1 MSRTIEKFSTKV
13 DFPVYCTGFT
23 PSGDILLGGGGGSGN
38 TGVKNKLALFKLKI
52 PEKTIE
58 NITET
63 ILSGEEDRPTCIAF
77 HNEENIFSCG
87 INSSEEKIIIGENN
101 NCRIFKYSNEKI
113 ELVKTIQTMTSTNVD
128 DYQKVT
134 AFSQDGKLLA
144 TGGTDSKLTVLN
156 YPSLRVV
163 FPPVNFN
170 KQEIYDLDFDP
181 TGNQLLVVS
190 VNTLKILSSKKGEC
204 VHEIEKPVFRKSS
217 RCQFRACRFGKGIS
231 ARFFYTVVNMTS
243 ESRTFIVKWDAVTF
257 ERISTKVIGKRRIT
271 AFTISDNGKFL
282 GFGASDHSIGICDSQ
297 TLKVLLHVPKVHG
310 FPPTTIAFS
319 HDSTLI
325 VSGSADNTVHILQ
338 LPENFNPG
346 IFQLALIL
354 IGILI
359 AFIAIFYQFNLIE

>member
-1 MSRTIEKFSTKV
+1 MATCSIIAVLAVFALDSELKMSRTIEKFSTKV

-58 NITET
+58 KLTET

-156 YPSLRVV
+156 YPSLRVA
-163 FPPVNFN
+163 FPP
-170 KQEIYDLDFDP
+170 
-181 TGNQLLVVS
+181 
-190 VNTLKILSSKKGEC
+190 
-204 VHEIEKPVFRKSS
+204 
-217 RCQFRACRFGKGIS
+217 
-231 ARFFYTVVNMTS
+231 
-243 ESRTFIVKWDAVTF
+243 SRTFIVKWDAVTF

-319 HDSTLI
+319 HDSTLF

-346 IFQLALIL
+346 IFQLVLIL

-359 AFIAIFYQFNLIE
+359 AFIAVFYQFNLIE

>member
-58 NITET
+58 KLTET

-156 YPSLRVV
+156 YPSLRVA

-190 VNTLKILSSKKGEC
+190 VNTLKI
-204 VHEIEKPVFRKSS
+204 
-217 RCQFRACRFGKGIS
+217 
-231 ARFFYTVVNMTS
+231 
-243 ESRTFIVKWDAVTF
+243 
-257 ERISTKVIGKRRIT
+257 
-271 AFTISDNGKFL
+271 
-282 GFGASDHSIGICDSQ
+282 
-297 TLKVLLHVPKVHG
+297 
-310 FPPTTIAFS
+310 
-319 HDSTLI
+319 
-325 VSGSADNTVHILQ
+325 
-338 LPENFNPG
+338 
-346 IFQLALIL
+346 
-354 IGILI
+354 
-359 AFIAIFYQFNLIE
+359 

>member
-58 NITET
+58 KLTET

-128 DYQKVT
+128 DYQ
-134 AFSQDGKLLA
+134 
-144 TGGTDSKLTVLN
+144 
-156 YPSLRVV
+156 
-163 FPPVNFN
+163 
-170 KQEIYDLDFDP
+170 
-181 TGNQLLVVS
+181 LLVVS
-190 VNTLKILSSKKGEC
+190 VNTLKILSTKKGEC

-319 HDSTLI
+319 HDSTLF

-346 IFQLALIL
+346 IFQLVLIL

-359 AFIAIFYQFNLIE
+359 AFIAVFYQFNLIE